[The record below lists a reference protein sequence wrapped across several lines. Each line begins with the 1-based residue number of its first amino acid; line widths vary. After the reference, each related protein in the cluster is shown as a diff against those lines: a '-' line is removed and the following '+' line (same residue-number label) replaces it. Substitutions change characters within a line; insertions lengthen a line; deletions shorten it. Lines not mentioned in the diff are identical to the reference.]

1 MIIKPK
7 IQWIRTT
14 TLIAFVFAFA
24 FGAILARRWDFCLF
38 VAILGFLYAHASRGC
53 QQSVLSLT
61 TPEFEI
67 GGFCTPEYESV
78 LRIFQTHVQEGMH
91 NGVQCAM
98 YVKGKPVFDL
108 WASRKSPQTYMHDS
122 IQQVFSSTKVIS
134 SLVLAMLADRGHL
147 KSLDMYVHEIWPE
160 FGSHGKDRIR
170 ISDVLRHDS
179 GLREIRHHRFSLSE
193 MGSVHEGVMGK
204 ILQDAV
210 PENIG
215 IRNYHA
221 WTRGWLLNEIVRRA
235 DPKRRTIGEFCRDE
249 ICNPLNVD
257 FYIGLSEQ
265 EMKRAVDLTLMNP
278 LWALLQSCLPR
289 CLGSRVPWSVRRHSF
304 SPCVQESHLHTH
316 RPFGF
321 YDTVW
326 KQW

>member
-1 MIIKPK
+1 MIIKSK
-7 IQWIRTT
+7 IQWIRVVV
-14 TLIAFVFAFA
+14 LISFAIVFVLGAF
-24 FGAILARRWDFCLF
+24 LARRWDFCLS
-38 VAILGFLYAHASRGC
+38 VAMIGFLYAHASRGC
-53 QQSVLSLT
+53 QESALKLT
-61 TPEFEI
+61 TSEYEI
-67 GGFCTPEYESV
+67 GGFCRPEYESV

-98 YVKGKPVFDL
+98 YVKGAPVFDL
-108 WASRKSPQTYMHDS
+108 WASRKARTSSSSPYMHKS

-134 SLVLAMLADRGHL
+134 SLVLAMLADRGHIR
-147 KSLDMYVHEIWPE
+147 SLDMYVKEIWPE
-160 FGSHGKDRIR
+160 FVSNGKDRIR

-179 GLREIRHHRFSLSE
+179 GLREIRHHRFSLE
-193 MGSVHEGVMGK
+193 ELDSVHQGVMGK

-221 WTRGWLLNEIVRRA
+221 WTRGWLLNEIVRRV
-235 DPKRRTIGEFCRDE
+235 DPKHRTIGEFCRDE
-249 ICNPLNVD
+249 ICIPLNVD

-289 CLGSRVPWSVRRHSF
+289 CLGSRVPWSVRECECHSHH
-304 SPCVQESHLHTH
+304 S
-316 RPFGF
+316 
-321 YDTVW
+321 
-326 KQW
+326 